1 MTNRFVIINIPNAGS
16 IHPILFSD
24 KGIYSLIRVS
34 FSSAIKKIQE
44 IWNAKNIT
52 ITAEIVKPKVTHI
65 QLVPALYPRKG
76 GRMRFPAPKKSE
88 KRAKAV
94 IKVCLMCFIPGYL

>member
-1 MTNRFVIINIPNAGS
+1 MLNIKANQVETFTPKSNIVPCNFACAYIAS
-16 IHPILFSD
+16 I
-24 KGIYSLIRVS
+24 GM
-34 FSSAIKKIQE
+34 
-44 IWNAKNIT
+44 